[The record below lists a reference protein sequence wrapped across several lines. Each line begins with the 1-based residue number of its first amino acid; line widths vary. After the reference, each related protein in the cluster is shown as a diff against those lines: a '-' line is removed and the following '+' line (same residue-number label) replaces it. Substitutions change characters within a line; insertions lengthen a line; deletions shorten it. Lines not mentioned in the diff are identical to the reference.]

1 MNSETAMLLKRPEME
16 EILDRNGIPRGKSTF
31 AATSSDG
38 GSTYEYWVYVLSQF
52 SPLFTEGVV
61 DQLSEAGI
69 STKIS
74 SS

>member
-16 EILDRNGIPRGKSTF
+16 EILDRNGIPRGRSTF
-31 AATSSDG
+31 TATSSDG
-38 GSTYEYWVYVLSQF
+38 GTTYAYWVYVPSQF

-61 DQLSEAGI
+61 DQLFAAGI

-74 SS
+74 SF

>member
-1 MNSETAMLLKRPEME
+1 MNSETAMLLKRSEME
-16 EILDRNGIPRGKSTF
+16 EILGRNGIPRGKSTF
-31 AATSSDG
+31 AATSRDG
-38 GSTYEYWVYVLSQF
+38 GTLYEYWIYVPSQF
-52 SPLFTEGVV
+52 SPLFTEGVI